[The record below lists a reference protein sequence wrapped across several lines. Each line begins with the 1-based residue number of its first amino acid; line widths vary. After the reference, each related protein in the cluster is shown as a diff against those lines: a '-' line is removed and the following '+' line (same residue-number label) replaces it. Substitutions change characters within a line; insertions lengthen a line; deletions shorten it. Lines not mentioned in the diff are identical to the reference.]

1 MSKIL
6 TLPFILITLIASANN
21 VQLTN
26 ISVTNNGTNT
36 GKIIEFDLTWEN
48 SWRTA
53 STGNWDGV
61 WVFFKFKDNDGTWYP
76 LHFTG

>member
-6 TLPFILITLIASANN
+6 ILPFILITLIAGANN

-53 STGNWDGV
+53 SS
-61 WVFFKFKDNDGTWYP
+61 F
-76 LHFTG
+76 L